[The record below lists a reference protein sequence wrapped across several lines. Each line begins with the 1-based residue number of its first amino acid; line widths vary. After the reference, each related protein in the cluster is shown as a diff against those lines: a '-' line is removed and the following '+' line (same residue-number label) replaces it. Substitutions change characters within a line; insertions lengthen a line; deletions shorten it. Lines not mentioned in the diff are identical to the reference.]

1 VQDRTESFGKVNRTQ
16 FRPVFFLS
24 FTPNNKPGFYLSRRD
39 YSATAQH
46 QTCIHFSRLDVSVIK
61 SHAKS
66 FGEWGIYKLS
76 DIAKK
81 TVDGLD
87 PLEPKQTFRL

>member
-1 VQDRTESFGKVNRTQ
+1 M
-16 FRPVFFLS
+16 
-24 FTPNNKPGFYLSRRD
+24 SRRD

-87 PLEPKQTFRL
+87 PLEPKQNFSTLTLAHVKYKHSRHASKLLRNFIPNTN